1 MTAPS
6 EQTPLHLD
14 SLVVSGFRGIPHL
27 EIPRLGRVTLLAG
40 QNGVGKTAALEAV
53 RVYAA
58 RGRYDVLAAVLESHA
73 ELQRATSFE
82 GYAAQLPDWHG
93 LFHGRD
99 LWAEPG
105 IRIGPCD
112 VNRQL
117 TMKTVWVDAA
127 PTDAPAIPQFP
138 RSEILA
144 LAVMYQGQH
153 WKVPLGYREL
163 NLPGRRFQ
171 PESEIPPAIGCHL
184 LGPGLPDDLKLA
196 RLWDDAVITGQQS
209 FVADALN
216 LILDAPVEWIAV
228 VGDTAPNGASGRRVM
243 VQIAGA
249 AAPVPLQSL
258 GDGATR
264 LFGVALALVNSRN
277 GLLLV
282 DEVDNGIHHTLQQ
295 RFWKLTLRA
304 AEQFQVQV
312 LATTH
317 SWDCVVGFAR
327 AMQDLEYADG
337 VYMRLEKH
345 NHKMRAVVYP
355 NDSLMSAAKYG
366 IETR

>member
-1 MTAPS
+1 MTVPS

-73 ELQRATSFE
+73 ELQRATNVE
-82 GYAAQLPDWHG
+82 GYAAQQPDWHG

-105 IRIGPCD
+105 ITIGPCD
-112 VNRQL
+112 ASRQMV
-117 TMKTVWVDAA
+117 MKAVWADAA
-127 PTDAPAIPQFP
+127 PTDAPAIPGFP

-153 WKVPLGYREL
+153 WKVPLGYRDL

-171 PESEIPPAIGCHL
+171 PAAEIPPAIGCHL
-184 LGPGLPDDLKLA
+184 LGPGLPDALKLA
-196 RLWDDAVITGQQS
+196 RLWDDAVIAGQQS

-228 VGDTAPNGASGRRVM
+228 VGDTAPNGAGGRRIM
-243 VQIAGA
+243 VKVAGA
-249 AAPVPLQSL
+249 AAPAPLQSL
-258 GDGATR
+258 GDGAIR
-264 LFGVALALVNSRN
+264 LFGIALALVNCRN

-282 DEVDNGIHHTLQQ
+282 DEVDIGIHHTLQQ

-317 SWDCVVGFAR
+317 SWDGVVGFAR